1 MNVTEISERLL
12 KLKKYTWHRFV
23 DPWKFLEFWL
33 FKSLHKTLSPSGG
46 RQISTGKNIRI
57 YPQAIMMMLQT
68 AGNKCVKITKHWSKY
83 LGSTPWLES
92 PNVQV
97 AWDLGSQHLQE
108 DPSILTGKL
117 SMMSLVISLK
127 VWVNGWIDAIIYHY
141 QDCNEL
147 ALLLLGSGNRRKWD
161 LRSNSE
167 VTIAELESYTMW
179 WGVDDFQFN
188 DKSTFGQLWYID
200 DKSWTIALPRTVC
213 DELLGPMVFN
223 TVDSRAKELGGNP

>member
-1 MNVTEISERLL
+1 MLKILLLVQVCGPMQVSGVLALQEIAQDLVTKWGEANIHRQ
-12 KLKKYTWHRFV
+12 KY
-23 DPWKFLEFWL
+23 
-33 FKSLHKTLSPSGG
+33 S
-46 RQISTGKNIRI
+46 QIS
-57 YPQAIMMMLQT
+57 MMMQET
-68 AGNKCVKITKHWSKY
+68 AGNKCVKITFNWSKY

-147 ALLLLGSGNRRKWD
+147 ALLLLGSGNRWKWD

-167 VTIAELESYTMW
+167 VTIAELEPYTMW

-188 DKSTFGQLWYID
+188 DKSTFGQLWYWILI
-200 DKSWTIALPRTVC
+200 T
-213 DELLGPMVFN
+213 
-223 TVDSRAKELGGNP
+223 RAKQLCF